1 MKALLVLAA
10 ILAAVAAGPASA
22 RVDSPGGSLFITDT
36 LGGNGHPHM
45 VQGYRFITDT
55 LGGNGGASPVTS
67 PTATG
72 FDWADAGIGAST
84 AVGAIFVLIGGT
96 LLVRRRAHVAV

>member
-1 MKALLVLAA
+1 VKALLVLAA
-10 ILAAVAAGPASA
+10 ILVAVVAGPASA
-22 RVDSPGGSLFITDT
+22 RVDSPGGSS
-36 LGGNGHPHM
+36 
-45 VQGYRFITDT
+45 FITDT
-55 LGGNGGASPVTS
+55 LGGNGGASPVTA

-96 LLVRRRAHVAV
+96 LLVRRRAHVAI